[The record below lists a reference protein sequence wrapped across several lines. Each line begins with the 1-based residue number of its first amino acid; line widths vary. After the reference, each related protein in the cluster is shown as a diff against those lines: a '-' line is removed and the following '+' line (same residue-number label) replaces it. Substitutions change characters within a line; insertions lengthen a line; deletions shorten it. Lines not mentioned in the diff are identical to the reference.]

1 MQKCLHKA
9 LHISIRNFS
18 KFYAYAC
25 KFVCKYAEF
34 FWKLLSV
41 SWYIIQNYSFTEW
54 KTDAFMNQTT
64 TAGLFNILK
73 SFKFKIYSVLYS
85 NLHPTADLCGN
96 PIAEFTAQ
104 YSTKYS
110 KGSNTESIRKPNV
123 LVFSFRM
130 VRFLNG
136 RFDSNCSDFEWS

>member
-1 MQKCLHKA
+1 
-9 LHISIRNFS
+9 
-18 KFYAYAC
+18 
-25 KFVCKYAEF
+25 
-34 FWKLLSV
+34 
-41 SWYIIQNYSFTEW
+41 
-54 KTDAFMNQTT
+54 MNQTT

-110 KGSNTESIRKPNV
+110 KGSNTERSKTERFSV
-123 LVFSFRM
+123 LIS
-130 VRFLNG
+130 NG
-136 RFDSNCSDFEWS
+136 SVFEWSVRL

>member
-1 MQKCLHKA
+1 
-9 LHISIRNFS
+9 
-18 KFYAYAC
+18 
-25 KFVCKYAEF
+25 
-34 FWKLLSV
+34 
-41 SWYIIQNYSFTEW
+41 
-54 KTDAFMNQTT
+54 MNQTT